1 MMRAFLLSIGQLGD
15 RAVLTVLAKSLL
27 LTLAIFAMLA
37 AALVFGVRALAG
49 GWFGWSGGSADLAG
63 AAALLVAFVG
73 MWLLFRAVAVAVIG
87 IFADD
92 VVAAVEAKHYPQAI
106 ATAREVPLSRSVSMG
121 LGSASRAI
129 LVNLLLL
136 PLYLIL
142 LVTGVGTAALFFVAN
157 GWLLGRDLSD
167 MVAARHM
174 NTGEMKA
181 ARGTGRGRRM
191 MLGLGGTGLLVI
203 PGVNFV
209 APVLGAAMATH
220 LYHRE
225 KATHA

>member
-1 MMRAFLLSIGQLGD
+1 MVRAFLLSIQQLGD

-27 LTLAIFAMLA
+27 LTLAVFALLA
-37 AALVFGVRALAG
+37 AGLVFGVRALAG

-63 AAALLVAFVG
+63 AAALLVAFIG
-73 MWLLFRAVAVAVIG
+73 TWLLFRAVAVAVVG
-87 IFADD
+87 IFADE
-92 VVAAVEAKHYPQAI
+92 VVAAVEAKHYPQAL
-106 ATAREVPLSRSVSMG
+106 ATAREVPLSRSISMG

-142 LVTGVGTAALFFVAN
+142 LVTGVGTAALFFIAN

-174 NTGEMKA
+174 DTNAMKA
-181 ARGTGRGRRM
+181 ARTAGRGRRM
-191 MLGLGGTGLLVI
+191 LLGLGGTGLLVI
-203 PGVNFV
+203 PGVNLI

-220 LYHRE
+220 LYHGR
-225 KATHA
+225 KATRA

>member
-1 MMRAFLLSIGQLGD
+1 MVSAFLLSIQQLGD
-15 RAVLTVLAKSLL
+15 RVVLKVLARSLM
-27 LTLAIFAMLA
+27 LTLAVFVAFAA
-37 AALVFGVRALAG
+37 GLVFGVRALAG
-49 GWFGWSGGSADLAG
+49 SWFGLSGGTADLAG
-63 AAALLVAFVG
+63 AAALLIAIVG
-73 MWLLFRAVAVAVIG
+73 VWLLFRAVAVAVIG
-87 IFADD
+87 IFADE
-92 VVAAVEAKHYPQAI
+92 VVAAVEAKHYPHAL
-106 ATAREVPLSRSVSMG
+106 ATARDVPLSRSISMG

-142 LVTGVGTAALFFVAN
+142 LVTGVGTAALFFIAN

-174 NTGEMKA
+174 DDAGMKA
-181 ARGTGRGRRM
+181 ARKTARGGRM
-191 MLGLGGTGLLVI
+191 LLGLGGTGLLII

-220 LYHRE
+220 LYHRR
-225 KATHA
+225 KANGA

>member
-1 MMRAFLLSIGQLGD
+1 MVRAFLLSVQQLGD

-27 LTLAIFAMLA
+27 LTLAVFAALA
-37 AALVFGVRALAG
+37 AGLVFGVRALAG
-49 GWFGWSGGSADLAG
+49 SWFGLSGGSADLAG
-63 AAALLVAFVG
+63 AAALLVAFIG

-92 VVAAVEAKHYPQAI
+92 VVAAVEAKYYPNAVV
-106 ATAREVPLSRSVSMG
+106 TARPVPISRSIAMG

-129 LVNLLLL
+129 LVNLILL

-142 LVTGVGTAALFFVAN
+142 LVTGIGTAALFFIAN

-174 NTGEMKA
+174 DDAAMKA
-181 ARGTGRGRRM
+181 ARRSSRGSRM
-191 MLGLGGTGLLVI
+191 LLGLGGTGLLVI

-209 APVLGAAMATH
+209 ASVLGAAMATH
-220 LYHRE
+220 LYHQK
-225 KATHA
+225 KAKMA

>member
-1 MMRAFLLSIGQLGD
+1 MVRAFLLSIRQLGD
-15 RAVLTVLAKSLL
+15 RAVLRVLAKSLL
-27 LTLAIFAMLA
+27 LTVAIFAAVA
-37 AALVFGVRALAG
+37 AALVLGVRGLAG
-49 GWFGWSGGSADLAG
+49 SWLGWSGGSADLAG
-63 AAALLVAFVG
+63 AAALLVAFIG

-92 VVAAVEAKHYPQAI
+92 VVAAVEAKYYPQAL
-106 ATAREVPLSRSVSMG
+106 ATARPVPLSRSIAMG

-142 LVTGVGTAALFFVAN
+142 LVTGVGTAALFFLAT

-174 NTGEMKA
+174 DDAAMKA
-181 ARGTGRGRRM
+181 ARQSSRGGRM
-191 MLGLGGTGLLVI
+191 LLGLGGTGLLVM

-220 LYHRE
+220 LYHQK
-225 KATHA
+225 KAKIA

>member
-1 MMRAFLLSIGQLGD
+1 MVRAFLLSIQQLGD
-15 RAVLTVLAKSLL
+15 RAVLAVLAKSLL
-27 LTLAIFAMLA
+27 LTVAIFAALA
-37 AALVFGVRALAG
+37 PALVFGVRALAG
-49 GWFGWSGGSADLAG
+49 SWFGFSDGSADLAG
-63 AAALLVAFVG
+63 AAALLVAFIG

-92 VVAAVEAKHYPQAI
+92 VVAAVEAKHYPSAI
-106 ATAREVPLSRSVSMG
+106 ATARAVPLSRSIAMG
-121 LGSASRAI
+121 LRSASRAI

-142 LVTGVGTAALFFVAN
+142 LVTGVGTAALFFIAN

-174 NTGEMKA
+174 DGASMKA
-181 ARGTGRGRRM
+181 ARKRGRGERM
-191 MLGLGGTGLLVI
+191 ALGLGGTGLLVV

-220 LYHRE
+220 LHHQK
-225 KATHA
+225 KAKIA